1 MSQRKAKI
9 AKILS
14 DKKIVGLV
22 EPVKIIGKKR
32 AIETLALLDTG
43 ATRSSVDL
51 KIAARAG
58 LGPITSVARI
68 KSKAEPKGYTRRA
81 IVAGQIEI
89 AGVRRKVHFTLADRL
104 GMRYPVLVGRDVLH
118 EGFVVDIEKTHNGF
132 KLTDIKEDVEQNARD
147 KNKRSKA

>member
-1 MSQRKAKI
+1 MSNHKDKI
-9 AKILS
+9 AKILQ

-22 EPVKIIGKKR
+22 EPVKITGKKR
-32 AIETLALLDTG
+32 TIETLALLDTG

-68 KSKAEPKGYTRRA
+68 KSKTEPKGYTRRA
-81 IVAGQIEI
+81 IVVGQIEL
-89 AGVRRKVHFTLADRL
+89 AGVKRKAHFTLADRS

-118 EGFVVDIEKTHNGF
+118 KGFVVNIEKTHNGF
-132 KLTDIKEDVEQNARD
+132 KLEEIKENVEQNAAN
-147 KNKRSKA
+147 KNKRSKS